1 VSEVA
6 EVQDTVVFYCYN
18 PSERKPARLTFLFG
32 GIGKTVLPDGT
43 KQMDTGFRSYR
54 AGANGVLVIPATDE
68 TALRE
73 IRKAC
78 KGGASGVT
86 EDIEVFYRFTLPLE
100 RKLQRQEKLDAGKDL
115 EIASLKEQLKKQ
127 GKKGE

>member
-1 VSEVA
+1 MSEVSEVKDS
-6 EVQDTVVFYCYN
+6 VTFYCYN

-54 AGANGVLVIPATDE
+54 AGANGVLVVPTSDE
-68 TALRE
+68 KAVAE

-78 KGGASGVT
+78 KGGSSGVT
-86 EDIEVFYRFTLPLE
+86 EDIEVFYSYTLPLE
-100 RKLQRQEKLDAGKDL
+100 RKLLRQEKLDAAKDL
-115 EIASLKEQLKKQ
+115 EIASLKEQLKKSS
-127 GKKGE
+127 KKEG